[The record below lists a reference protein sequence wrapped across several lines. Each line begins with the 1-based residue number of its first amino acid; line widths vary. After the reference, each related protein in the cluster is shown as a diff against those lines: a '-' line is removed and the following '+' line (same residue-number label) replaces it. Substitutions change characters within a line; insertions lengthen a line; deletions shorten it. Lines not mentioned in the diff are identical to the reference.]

1 MNTIL
6 RYSKGGSDLMGMS
19 QKKEWLQIAGLA
31 LGAAS
36 SIFGGAKSAQA
47 AADAQSELDA
57 QKARENAWFA
67 RRYNESYVDTAAGR
81 AAINQ
86 AKEYARETWKK
97 ASGASAVAGGT
108 DAAVAQAKNAGN
120 QMVGNVISNLAAQD
134 TQRRDN
140 AEAAHMARQ
149 DNYSAQQRAI
159 DQQRANGVASA
170 ASGMSNA
177 LVRGASLLGG
187 DGSMVGSGSGVLPTG
202 LTADEYAKRY
212 GAPLT
217 GGLNV

>member
-6 RYSKGGSDLMGMS
+6 RYSKNGSDLMGLS

-31 LGAAS
+31 LSAAS
-36 SIFGGAKSAQA
+36 SIFGGIKSSQA
-47 AADAQSELDA
+47 AADAQAELDA
-57 QKARENAWFA
+57 QKARENAWFT

-81 AAINQ
+81 SAINQ
-86 AKEYARETWKK
+86 AKEYARENWKK
-97 ASGASAVAGGT
+97 ASGAAAVAGGT
-108 DAAVAQAKNAGN
+108 DAATAQAKNAGN

-140 AEAAHMARQ
+140 AESQHMTRQ

-159 DQQRANGVASA
+159 NQQQANSVATA

-177 LVRGASLLGG
+177 LMQGVALLGSNG
-187 DGSMVGSGSGVLPTG
+187 VQTGAGSGVLPTG
-202 LTADEYAKRY
+202 LTAEEYAQRY
-212 GAPLT
+212 GMSLT
-217 GGLNV
+217 GGLNG